1 MTLEDKSLHSGKKAK
16 LREILS
22 CLELIFAILFTMEML
37 MKWIGFGM
45 WSYFTEFWTILDFI
59 IVAISWIG
67 IGANASG
74 ATSLRS
80 LRTLRALRPLRAISR
95 WESMKVV
102 VNALIH
108 CIPAIGNVIM
118 VCLLFWLVFGIM
130 GVQFFAGKFY
140 FCGYKNEHSAAH
152 ERVGNFSCFAPVFGE
167 EIDDAVESC
176 SLDWIRRPELCGSM
190 TFDNPD
196 GEPNYTVLKE
206 ILGKHAKFD
215 KEGVLKLPPNTLDFC
230 KMTYNSD
237 PEEIYF
243 GEVGWVED
251 CLIWATATKDNPNTS
266 ETVFPNGQ
274 LEWVKPGI
282 NFDSAPM
289 AMLALFQVATFEG
302 WMEVMEA
309 ATDSRQIGQQPA
321 TDACLSAYWYF
332 MIFILVGAFFIL
344 NLIVGVII
352 ESFQQLSKNSGNES
366 TIECLMS
373 EEQKNYVKTMKT
385 LFATKPKK
393 AAPRP
398 YNPFQA
404 KVYDIVTKPAF
415 ELFVFGLICL
425 NMVALGCEH
434 YKQSQKWV
442 EALLYADIVFTALFL
457 IGKCTKFPPPCGAS
471 EQVYNFIF

>member
-1 MTLEDKSLHSGKKAK
+1 
-16 LREILS
+16 
-22 CLELIFAILFTMEML
+22 MEML

-152 ERVGNFSCFAPVFGE
+152 ERVGNFSCFAPILGE

-196 GEPNYTVLKE
+196 GEPN
-206 ILGKHAKFD
+206 
-215 KEGVLKLPPNTLDFC
+215 
-230 KMTYNSD
+230 
-237 PEEIYF
+237 
-243 GEVGWVED
+243 
-251 CLIWATATKDNPNTS
+251 
-266 ETVFPNGQ
+266 
-274 LEWVKPGI
+274 
-282 NFDSAPM
+282 
-289 AMLALFQVATFEG
+289 
-302 WMEVMEA
+302 
-309 ATDSRQIGQQPA
+309 
-321 TDACLSAYWYF
+321 
-332 MIFILVGAFFIL
+332 
-344 NLIVGVII
+344 
-352 ESFQQLSKNSGNES
+352 
-366 TIECLMS
+366 
-373 EEQKNYVKTMKT
+373 
-385 LFATKPKK
+385 
-393 AAPRP
+393 
-398 YNPFQA
+398 
-404 KVYDIVTKPAF
+404 
-415 ELFVFGLICL
+415 
-425 NMVALGCEH
+425 
-434 YKQSQKWV
+434 
-442 EALLYADIVFTALFL
+442 
-457 IGKCTKFPPPCGAS
+457 
-471 EQVYNFIF
+471 